1 MSFWSSRIEGQ
12 ELTGKLE
19 DCVLPEFE
27 NIPNNTTAPAQIISF
42 ELTTKKIVDK
52 GVEKETDQ
60 YEIVYKI
67 TSGEFKGREVTQK
80 IKAFDDKDTIAQRA
94 LNMLKLI
101 YTLCAHTP
109 KHSNVPSNDDHR
121 PMVGKILGIKVGEW
135 SMPRTNPKPDQS
147 PFLTG
152 NNVTE
157 VHPVNADF
165 KTETGVKRE
174 LPKVTTSAVE
184 SAFSRNQPIVD
195 SLDVPW

>member
-27 NIPNNTTAPAQIISF
+27 NIPNGTTAPAQIKSF
-42 ELTTKKIVDK
+42 ELVSKKVNDK
-52 GVEKETDQ
+52 DTDF
-60 YEIVYKI
+60 YEVTYKI
-67 TSGEFKGREVTQK
+67 TSGDFKGREVTQK

-109 KHSNVPSNDDHR
+109 KHSNVPSNEDHR
-121 PMVGKILGIKVGEW
+121 PMVGKILGIKIGEW

-152 NNVTE
+152 NNVLE
-157 VHPVNADF
+157 VHPINSDF
-165 KTETGVKRE
+165 KTETGVKKE
-174 LPKVTTSAVE
+174 LPKVTSSAVD
-184 SAFSRNQPIVD
+184 SAFSRNERNVD
-195 SLDVPW
+195 LADVPW

>member
-19 DCVLPEFE
+19 DCILPEFE
-27 NIPNNTTAPAQIISF
+27 DIPNNTTAPAQIKSF
-42 ELTTKKIVDK
+42 ELVSKKVNDKDVDFYQ
-52 GVEKETDQ
+52 V
-60 YEIVYKI
+60 VYKL
-67 TSGEFKGREVTQK
+67 TSGDFKGREVTQK

-101 YTLCAHTP
+101 YTLCKHTP
-109 KHSNVPSNDDHR
+109 KHAGVPTNEDHK
-121 PMVGKILGIKVGEW
+121 PLIGKILGIKIGEW

-157 VHPVNADF
+157 VHAVGPDF
-165 KTETGVKRE
+165 VTETGVKKE

-184 SAFSRNQPIVD
+184 SAFSRNPPAID
-195 SLDVPW
+195 GLDVPW

>member
-12 ELTGKLE
+12 ELTGRLE
-19 DCVLPEFE
+19 DATVPDFE
-27 NIPNNTTAPAQIISF
+27 LIPNGTTAPAQIKSF
-42 ELTTKKIVDK
+42 ELTSKKINDK
-52 GVEKETDQ
+52 DVDQ
-60 YEIVYKI
+60 YEIVWKI
-67 TSGEFKGREVTQK
+67 TSGDFKGREVTQK
-80 IKAFDDKDTIAQRA
+80 IKTFDDKDTIAQRA

-101 YTLCAHTP
+101 YTLCGHVP
-109 KHSNVPSNDDHR
+109 KHSNVPSNEDHR
-121 PMVGKILGIKVGEW
+121 PMVGKILGIKIGEW

-184 SAFSRNQPIVD
+184 SAFSRNQPVVD

>member
-19 DCVLPEFE
+19 DCVLPEYE
-27 NIPNNTTAPAQIISF
+27 NIPNNTTAPAQIKSF
-42 ELTTKKIVDK
+42 ELVSKKVNDK
-52 GVEKETDQ
+52 DVDQ
-60 YEIVYKI
+60 YEIIWKI
-67 TSGEFKGREVTQK
+67 VQGDFKGREVTQK

-109 KHSNVPSNDDHR
+109 KHSNVPSNEDHR
-121 PMVGKILGIKVGEW
+121 PMIGKILGIKIGEW

-152 NNVTE
+152 NHVTE

-165 KTETGVKRE
+165 KTETGVKKE

-184 SAFSRNQPIVD
+184 SAFSRNPPSVD

>member
-1 MSFWSSRIEGQ
+1 MAFWDSRIEGQ
-12 ELTGKLE
+12 VISGDLKDAILPDFEL
-19 DCVLPEFE
+19 
-27 NIPNNTTAPAQIISF
+27 IPNNTTAPAQIKSF
-42 ELTTKKIVDK
+42 ELVSKKVNDK
-52 GVEKETDQ
+52 DVDQ
-60 YEIVYKI
+60 YEIVWKLM
-67 TSGEFKGREVTQK
+67 SGDFKGREVTQK

-101 YTLCAHTP
+101 YTLCAHIP
-109 KHSNVPSNDDHR
+109 KHSNVPSNEDHR
-121 PMVGKILGIKVGEW
+121 SMVGKILGIKIGEW
-135 SMPRTNPKPDQS
+135 NMPRTNLKPDQS

-184 SAFSRNQPIVD
+184 SAFSRNPPAVD
-195 SLDVPW
+195 NLDVPW